1 MTDALIKQ
9 VNKNQT
15 RWGPRRSLRR
25 RPPNWRVAPGVALC
39 IGLLCIGLQ
48 QLHAQQTAVPP
59 KTLPSAQKIVDSYLK
74 AIGGKKR
81 IATIRDATYV
91 WQIQLKDRTLG
102 IAKTQT
108 KTPSSVRSELSFGNG
123 QVVSAANPRSAWTHG
138 LDGKPH
144 TLTDAEA
151 AAARLQA
158 TLDAGH
164 LLDIKKSNVLSRV
177 VSFQTAGPA
186 YVVEFSLRSGA
197 RLRYLFSTTS
207 KFLIGIEDDAR
218 KTITRFEE
226 YRSEGNILEPHRVSI
241 DSGGT
246 GELTFLLQ
254 RATYNTG
261 IADSAFDPPRAAEA
275 LDVEALLREV
285 SQNQDQL
292 EQRFTEYSFMQKET
306 AREINSKGEIKKETV
321 KEFEVFP
328 IPHRQPVMKLLSENG
343 APLSGE
349 RAAKEQKRVEEE
361 FAKAE
366 RDKDKNEQKD
376 EKRRAERRKKK
387 SAQGEDNDDDVDIS
401 GFLRVCEF
409 VSPRRE
415 HFRDRDAVV
424 FDFRPRPG
432 FKSSNRQEDLISK
445 LVGVVWIDP
454 ADKQVMRLE
463 ARLAEG
469 FKMGGGLLVNL
480 RPGAAFVM
488 EQTRMVEGVWLPL
501 MAQINLPLRCCCL
514 AAATTTRRSNGAT
527 TNIFRATSAI
537 TSSTHQK
544 RPMKPRRSHDALPSL
559 PWLRRSH
566 MFIARE
572 KFQDFRSSVRSAR
585 SPLRG

>member
-1 MTDALIKQ
+1 MKQ
-9 VNKNQT
+9 VNKNQSAI
-15 RWGPRRSLRR
+15 RNQSAVAASLCRRTPKRR
-25 RPPNWRVAPGVALC
+25 LAMCVVVYL
-39 IGLLCIGLQ
+39 GLLCSSQSLQ
-48 QLHAQQTAVPP
+48 GQPGT
-59 KTLPSAQKIVDSYLK
+59 KLPSAEKVVDSYLK

-81 IATIRDATYV
+81 VSTIRDATYE
-91 WQIQLKDRTLG
+91 WQIQLKDRTMG

-108 KTPSSVRSELSFGNG
+108 KAPSSIRSELIFGNG
-123 QVVSAANPRSAWTHG
+123 QLVSAANSRSAWTHG
-138 LDGKPH
+138 LDGNPH

-151 AAARLQA
+151 ASARLQA

-164 LLDIKKSNVLSRV
+164 LLDLKKSNVLSRV
-177 VSFQTAGPA
+177 VSFQTAGQA

-197 RLRYLFSTTS
+197 RLRYLFSTTTKLLVS
-207 KFLIGIEDDAR
+207 IEDDAR
-218 KTITRFEE
+218 KTITRFED
-226 YRSEGNILEPHRVSI
+226 YRAEGNILEPHRVSI
-241 DSGGT
+241 DNGGT

-261 IADSAFDPPRAAEA
+261 IADSAFDPPRAAET
-275 LDVEALLREV
+275 LDVAALLREV

-292 EQRFTEYSFMQKET
+292 EQRFTEYSFIQKET
-306 AREINSKGEIKKETV
+306 SREINSKGEIKKETV
-321 KEFEVFP
+321 KVSEVFP
-328 IPHRQPVMKLLSENG
+328 IPHREPVMKLLSEDG
-343 APLSGE
+343 VPLSGE
-349 RAAKEQKRVEEE
+349 RATKEQKRVEEE

-376 EKRRAERRKKK
+376 EKRRAERKRKRAANAKE
-387 SAQGEDNDDDVDIS
+387 GDDDDVDIS

-415 HFRDRDAVV
+415 RFRDRDAVV

-488 EQTRMVEGVWLPL
+488 EQTRMVEGVWLPR
-501 MAQINLPLRCCCL
+501 MAQINLSVKVLLFGGGDYNQTLEWSDYKHFSGDVGDYKLDAPKTD
-514 AAATTTRRSNGAT
+514 A
-527 TNIFRATSAI
+527 
-537 TSSTHQK
+537 
-544 RPMKPRRSHDALPSL
+544 PVMKKP
-559 PWLRRSH
+559 
-566 MFIARE
+566 
-572 KFQDFRSSVRSAR
+572 
-585 SPLRG
+585 